1 MKVTARQVKG
11 RVGVVELLVDGKVV
25 DGVRCIPGSARV
37 SGGQVE
43 FTATV
48 QAEPHRQEAQEAA
61 RGGAKAESRTEE
73 EKA

>member
-1 MKVTARQVKG
+1 MKVTARQVNG

-48 QAEPHRQEAQEAA
+48 QAEPHRQEAQAA

>member
-1 MKVTARQVKG
+1 MKVTARQVNG

-48 QAEPHRQEAQEAA
+48 QAEPHRQEAQVA

>member
-1 MKVTARQVKG
+1 MKVTARQVEGK
-11 RVGVVELLVDGKVV
+11 VGVVELLVDEKVV

-48 QAEPHRQEAQEAA
+48 QAAPHRQEAAA
-61 RGGAKAESRTEE
+61 SRTGARTPAAAQE
-73 EKA
+73 EKP